1 MKLNSHTKIQI
12 VSVILLCAVFVAVLL
27 YSEGYFDFTFITR
40 PGSYSGNM
48 EQQTPV
54 DPTDTQPETE
64 KKEER
69 PTPET
74 NSWHPNETQQRE
86 EDTVDWEAIE
96 SEFNSKFEDM
106 FQTQGNMG

>member
-12 VSVILLCAVFVAVLL
+12 VSAIILCAVFVSVLL

-48 EQQTPV
+48 EQHPA
-54 DPTDTQPETE
+54 TDAPDTLETE
-64 KKEER
+64 KKDER
-69 PTPET
+69 PIPET
-74 NSWHPNETQQRE
+74 NSWHQVETQQNE

-106 FQTQGNMG
+106 FQMQGNMG